1 MATSRVVDGVTA
13 APRRIASSP
22 LSGPRIRERRR
33 ARAPRSRPCGPQHDS
48 PPRLVHRNA
57 ESASNQS
64 HAHLFTRR
72 RRRPRSKRAASG
84 FLNLVTQR
92 RTRTSSGFEFKKLES
107 ALTQNHE
114 VHGDDAARAERRR
127 PRSWLTTRRIA
138 THCGRARSARAA
150 DQPAPR
156 ERVRDSTALALT
168 PIVERTEASS
178 ARAYRLGA
186 KPEARRDDQ
195 ASLRLQLKNQRPTR
209 PRSAQ
214 RQPPAWALE

>member
-13 APRRIASSP
+13 SPRRIARRP
-22 LSGPRIRERRR
+22 LSGPRLRERRR
-33 ARAPRSRPCGPQHDS
+33 ARTPRSRPCGPQRDS

-72 RRRPRSKRAASG
+72 RRRPRSKPAAG
-84 FLNLVTQR
+84 CFLNLVTQR
-92 RTRTSSGFEFKKLES
+92 RTRDELWLWAEKLQS

-127 PRSWLTTRRIA
+127 PRSWLTTRRSA
-138 THCGRARSARAA
+138 THCGRARCARAA

-168 PIVERTEASS
+168 PIGDEQR
-178 ARAYRLGA
+178 
-186 KPEARRDDQ
+186 PARRV
-195 ASLRLQLKNQRPTR
+195 RTGWEPNQKLDATTR
-209 PRSAQ
+209 HHCDSS
-214 RQPPAWALE
+214 